1 MFHSVDESLIVTMAA
16 STRTYTRGPKL
27 STVRA
32 VTAHDPRSTDE
43 GTVAQRL
50 VARLASAGVDLAV
63 YLPDSVLID
72 VTNGLEAHPEVP
84 TIVCSREDEGA
95 AIAAGASL
103 AGGLPVVLMEGS
115 GVGYCGL
122 ILARAQIQRSGFLVI
137 ASHSPALGERHDY
150 HAASRV
156 VGAAVLGGLGIPYV
170 IPRSGDELVDA
181 AAEALETVRGQRA
194 VVGILVPPA
203 VLR

>member
-1 MFHSVDESLIVTMAA
+1 MTRSL
-16 STRTYTRGPKL
+16 
-27 STVRA
+27 
-32 VTAHDPRSTDE
+32 E
-43 GTVAQRL
+43 Q
-50 VARLASAGVDLAV
+50 
-63 YLPDSVLID
+63 DSPIQ
-72 VTNGLEAHPEVP
+72 

-95 AIAAGASL
+95 AIACGASL

-122 ILARAQIQRSGFLVI
+122 ILARAQVQRSGFLLV

-156 VGAAVLGGLGIPYV
+156 VGAGVLGGLGIPYV
-170 IPRSGDELVDA
+170 VPRNGDELVEVVG
-181 AAEALETVRGQRA
+181 EALETVRGQRS
-194 VVGILVPPA
+194 VVGILIPPS